1 MKVTCRERGEGYLQ
15 RERRRLLAERG
26 MKVTCRERGEGY
38 LQREG

>member
-15 RERRRLLAERG
+15 RG
-26 MKVTCRERGEGY
+26 VKVTCRGRGEGY